1 MAVYSGPRGCIDS
14 DRSVAF
20 VPSCIELSGP
30 SIFCKCAESPP
41 SNMPSSGSS
50 LTMTDNSYEET
61 VESAPKKMHDT
72 LGVLPKSD
80 YYEYAK

>member
-1 MAVYSGPRGCIDS
+1 
-14 DRSVAF
+14 
-20 VPSCIELSGP
+20 
-30 SIFCKCAESPP
+30 
-41 SNMPSSGSS
+41 
-50 LTMTDNSYEET
+50 MTDNSYEET